1 MVDLSLELSRV
12 RSPSIYADAVHPS
25 QGRFPKLHFPVF
37 NGEDP
42 QLCKS
47 RCKCYFEMY
56 GVEQS
61 LWIHVAFMHF
71 EAAAARWL
79 QSVECKIMD
88 VSWDRFCSMVHDR
101 FGRD

>member
-1 MVDLSLELSRV
+1 
-12 RSPSIYADAVHPS
+12 
-25 QGRFPKLHFPVF
+25 
-37 NGEDP
+37 
-42 QLCKS
+42 
-47 RCKCYFEMY
+47 MY